1 MAEAAIDHSD
11 SKHTVDELFQ
21 FLVCVRDLRPAI
33 ARKEIMDYLQSD
45 KLQIDY
51 HIRGGARKTRP
62 MRQATLEELREQE
75 TTGATLDHL
84 YETAPPEGITR
95 RVHFQSW
102 GKLFDL
108 TVRDEC
114 LIVEPNCALDYPW
127 DAYSFT
133 VANWSL
139 VEELWPNPNRARS
152 DLSAP
157 ASKPEDPPAPSATAV
172 AIGGSLGVTQAVQT
186 LAAAGSVTASK
197 VERDEWLNKYLTEE
211 RQVDLSM
218 RHNKI
223 TSAAIDLH
231 ALMLKDPTVQAY
243 AHARNIERHPTVRK
257 LFPPSRPSKK
267 KKS

>member
-33 ARKEIMDYLQSD
+33 ARKEIMDYLQRD

-139 VEELWPNPNRARS
+139 VEELWPNPNRQDQTCRRPHQSRKTRLRRA
-152 DLSAP
+152 L
-157 ASKPEDPPAPSATAV
+157 PPLPSAA
-172 AIGGSLGVTQAVQT
+172 ASASLRPCKRWLPQGPS
-186 LAAAGSVTASK
+186 LRRRSSVTNGSIS
-197 VERDEWLNKYLTEE
+197 T
-211 RQVDLSM
+211 
-218 RHNKI
+218 
-223 TSAAIDLH
+223 
-231 ALMLKDPTVQAY
+231 
-243 AHARNIERHPTVRK
+243 
-257 LFPPSRPSKK
+257 
-267 KKS
+267 